1 MVRAVICDDE
11 QAAYG
16 IIRYFIES
24 ENLPIEIV
32 GTAENGKTALDLIER
47 EKPELAF
54 MDIHMPYMDGFE
66 VIQKIQNTKIIVMT
80 AYGSFQYAQKALR
93 LGVSD
98 IISKPIELEQ
108 LQQAITRAIGWN
120 FTSNETVNSMLTYI
134 HTHYMEKIELEDL
147 AKNTFCSESHLAR
160 IFKKHMN
167 MTIVS
172 YINKLRVQKAA
183 QYLKEERLSIQGA
196 AEKVGYQN
204 MNNFYKNFKL
214 YMHETPAGYLQK
226 FRKA

>member
-134 HTHYMEKIELEDL
+134 HTHYMEK
-147 AKNTFCSESHLAR
+147 NRTGGFG
-160 IFKKHMN
+160 
-167 MTIVS
+167 
-172 YINKLRVQKAA
+172 
-183 QYLKEERLSIQGA
+183 EEHIL
-196 AEKVGYQN
+196 
-204 MNNFYKNFKL
+204 F
-214 YMHETPAGYLQK
+214 
-226 FRKA
+226 